1 MTDSQF
7 DKLYKHM
14 TERFD
19 SLHDEVGDV
28 KREVKGIYS
37 HLDEIRELLDTDEL
51 ERGAQSMQLDRH
63 EKAITDHDKKLT
75 ILLKKRT
82 A

>member
-1 MTDSQF
+1 MN
-7 DKLYKHM
+7 
-14 TERFD
+14 ERFD
-19 SLHDEVGDV
+19 SLHGEVG
-28 KREVKGIYS
+28 EVKLEFRGIYN
-37 HLDEIRELLDTDEL
+37 HLDKIRGLLDADEL

-63 EKAITDHDKKLT
+63 EKAIANHDKKLS

>member
-1 MTDSQF
+1 
-7 DKLYKHM
+7 M

-28 KREVKGIYS
+28 KSEVQGIYS
-37 HLDEIRELLDTDEL
+37 HLDEIRELLDSDEL
-51 ERGAQSMQLDRH
+51 ERGAQSIQLARH
-63 EKAITDHDKKLT
+63 EKAISNHDKKLT
-75 ILLKKRT
+75 VLLKKRT